1 MRRYDVRPPAT
12 HFRPKNYTVLVEPTA
27 PLPPTSPP
35 PSWLRRRVVLPLQNL
50 LKQGLTP
57 HQLALTTAVGI
68 AVGIVPVLGFTTL
81 LGTLAAVRLRLNV
94 AAMLLISHLMS
105 PLQLLFML
113 PLLRFGAPLLGANAR
128 TLTLAR
134 VRYLFTHD
142 LGGAFT
148 LLWRAEVGAL
158 LLWLLATVPLGFL
171 LYFGAKPVFKRL
183 LRKKSLEEVEI

>member
-1 MRRYDVRPPAT
+1 M
-12 HFRPKNYTVLVEPTA
+12 VEPAA
-27 PLPPTSPP
+27 PLPPSSSP
-35 PSWLRRRVVLPLQNL
+35 PSWLRRRVLLPLQNI

-57 HQLALTTAVGI
+57 HQLALTTAVGVAI
-68 AVGIVPVLGFTTL
+68 GIVPVLGATTL

-113 PLLRFGAPLLGANAR
+113 PLLRFGAPLLGANAQ
-128 TLTLAR
+128 TLTMGR

-148 LLWRAEVGAL
+148 LLWRAELGAL
-158 LLWLLATVPLGFL
+158 LLWLVAAVPLGL
-171 LYFGAKPVFKRL
+171 ILYFSARPIYQGL
-183 LRKKSLEEVEI
+183 LQKKALKELEG

>member
-1 MRRYDVRPPAT
+1 MV
-12 HFRPKNYTVLVEPTA
+12 A
-27 PLPPTSPP
+27 PLK
-35 PSWLRRRVVLPLQNL
+35 NL

-57 HQLALTTAVGI
+57 HQLALSTAVGV
-68 AVGIVPVLGFTTL
+68 AVGVVPVLGLTTV

-94 AAMLLISHLMS
+94 AAVLLISHLMS

-113 PLLRFGAPLLGANAR
+113 PLLRFGAPLLGTNAQ

-142 LGGAFT
+142 PGGAFK

-158 LLWLLATVPLGFL
+158 LLWMLAAAPLGFA
-171 LYFGAKPVFKRL
+171 LYFGSRPVFRRL
-183 LRKKSLEEVEI
+183 LRKREVEEVEG

>member
-1 MRRYDVRPPAT
+1 MVELTTPP
-12 HFRPKNYTVLVEPTA
+12 PPPEP
-27 PLPPTSPP
+27 S
-35 PSWLRRRVVLPLQNL
+35 PSWLRRRVLLPLQNL

-57 HQLALTTAVGI
+57 HQLALTTAVGV
-68 AVGIVPVLGFTTL
+68 AVGVVPVLGFTTL

-113 PLLRFGAPLLGANAR
+113 PLLRFGAPLLGANAQ

-148 LLWRAEVGAL
+148 LLWRAELGAL
-158 LLWLLATVPLGFL
+158 LLWLLSAVPLGFL
-171 LYFGAKPVFKRL
+171 LYFGARPIYQQL
-183 LRKKSLEEVEI
+183 LRKKALEEAEG